1 MRNLELKRKR
11 RLQKW
16 QYLGILRNIKEG
28 FVFLKVPVNYAE
40 RKSSHSK
47 IIRSI
52 AYIRLG
58 LRDQL
63 IGEFA

>member
-11 RLQKW
+11 RLQKQ
-16 QYLGILRNIKEG
+16 QYLGILRNIKES
-28 FVFLKVPVNYAE
+28 FVLLQVPVNYAE

-47 IIRSI
+47 ILRST
-52 AYIRLG
+52 AYTSLG